1 MIRRQQKESALYD
14 PPKLST
20 LLHAL
25 YSEGMVEEEAILHW
39 HDALAP
45 DALKE
50 QADNLV
56 QWLIDAD
63 AA

>member
-1 MIRRQQKESALYD
+1 LY
-14 PPKLST
+14 T
-20 LLHAL
+20 
-25 YSEGMVEEEAILHW
+25 EGLIEEEAILHW
-39 HDALAP
+39 HDAVAP

-56 QWLIDAD
+56 QWLVDAD